1 MSYGKIAGLVTGS
14 KQHMPKSLLT
24 TQESKTAEQAVAF
37 AKRNKK
43 IIALKLT
50 APDVYPAEDNPV
62 SVFMA
67 GSPGAGKTEA
77 SVALLE
83 TIDTQG
89 GGILRIDPDELRTHF
104 PGYSGDNSWLFQSAV
119 SLVVERIH
127 DLALKQQQSF
137 ILDGTLASM
146 GVAEK
151 NIRRSLKRGRVVQIL
166 YVYQDPIQ
174 AWKFVLAREK
184 AEGRRIRRDNFITQY
199 FAARENVNTL
209 KRIFGKEI
217 SVDLLVKNLDGTQQ
231 AYKANIDR
239 IDNHIPENY
248 ANSELVTLLSDPNT
262 TQS

>member
-1 MSYGKIAGLVTGS
+1 
-14 KQHMPKSLLT
+14 MPKTQLT
-24 TQESKTAEQAVAF
+24 TQEWETMELAIAF

-43 IIALKLT
+43 AISKGLT
-50 APDVYPAEDNPV
+50 DPTHYPPEDNPV

-83 TIDTQG
+83 TIDTQDG
-89 GGILRIDPDELRTHF
+89 SILRIDPDELRAHF

-119 SLVVERIH
+119 SLLVERIH
-127 DLALKQQQSF
+127 DLALKQHQSF
-137 ILDGTLASM
+137 ILDGTLASI

-151 NIRRSLKRGRVVQIL
+151 NIHRSLKRDRVVQIL

-184 AEGRRIRRDNFITQY
+184 AEGRRIRQDNFIAQY
-199 FAARENVNTL
+199 FAARENVNLL
-209 KRIFGKEI
+209 KRKFGKEI
-217 SVDLLVKNLDGTQQ
+217 GVDLLVKNVDGTQQ
-231 AYKANIDR
+231 AYKANIDK

-248 ANSELVTLLSDPNT
+248 AKSELVTLLTDTISAQP
-262 TQS
+262 

>member
-1 MSYGKIAGLVTGS
+1 MGLGLM
-14 KQHMPKSLLT
+14 QDMQKSQLT
-24 TQESKTAEQAVAF
+24 TQESKTAEKAIAF

-43 IIALKLT
+43 VLAQELT
-50 APDVYPAEDNPV
+50 DPAVYPPEDKPV

-89 GGILRIDPDELRTHF
+89 GGILRIDPDELRVHF
-104 PGYSGDNSWLFQSAV
+104 PGYSGNNSWLFQSAV

-137 ILDGTLASM
+137 ILDGTLASI

-151 NIRRSLKRGRVVQIL
+151 NIRRSLKRERVVQIL

-174 AWKFVLAREK
+174 AWKFVLARER

-209 KRIFGKEI
+209 KQTFGKDI
-217 SVDLLVKNLDGTQQ
+217 SVDLLVKNIDGSQQ

-248 ANSELVTLLSDPNT
+248 AKSELVTLLANPNAI
-262 TQS
+262 QP